1 MSFLILIKE
10 DELLFY
16 KWLITL
22 TVICL
27 NEMMIRRH
35 AIIALSS
42 VSDEFRMVL
51 KLPLGLIRLKQRKA
65 ILVYTLDFPSPMTIL
80 IPFLVM
86 SSHWTAWDLLHI
98 ATCCWRLEKIW
109 RSGLLYQGQCTF
121 CTSDTE
127 DRAIASIAH
136 PHLYI
141 II

>member
-1 MSFLILIKE
+1 MNSKIRNIMEYMINNDQFVLILNIE
-10 DELLFY
+10 TAI
-16 KWLITL
+16 LIL
-22 TVICL
+22 
-27 NEMMIRRH
+27 
-35 AIIALSS
+35 ALSS

-51 KLPLGLIRLKQRKA
+51 KLPLGLIRLKQRRA

-86 SSHWTAWDLLHI
+86 SSHWTAWDLLHL
-98 ATCCWRLEKIW
+98 ATCCWRLENIW

-136 PHLYI
+136 PYLYI